1 MAVELDLSGPE
12 RKLRDLGRA
21 LRSVEDGK
29 QLRKDLIKNIKAA
42 LKPSAD
48 EAKSS
53 IKSMSST
60 GVRRGG
66 LSLRGEVARRVV
78 VETRL
83 SGRSVGA
90 RVRAKKTPRVRGF
103 DSAPKKLNRPGGW
116 RHPWFGERA
125 WWFPQ
130 MGKPDWFDG
139 PMRAGKSRYRKG
151 VLDAM
156 ENTAREI
163 ARRVR

>member
-29 QLRKDLIKNIKAA
+29 QLRKDLIRNIKAA

-48 EAKSS
+48 EAKAS
-53 IKSMSST
+53 IRSMPSA

-66 LSLRGEVARRVV
+66 LSLRGQVAKRVV

-90 RVRAKKTPRVRGF
+90 RVRAKKTPKARGF
-103 DSAPKKLNRPGGW
+103 ESAPKRLNRAAGW
-116 RHPWFGERA
+116 RHPFFGDTER
-125 WWFPQ
+125 WYSQ
-130 MGKPDWFDG
+130 VGKPDWFDG
-139 PMRAGKSRYRKG
+139 PMRAGRSRYRKG

-156 ENTAREI
+156 EKTAREI
-163 ARRVR
+163 ARKVR